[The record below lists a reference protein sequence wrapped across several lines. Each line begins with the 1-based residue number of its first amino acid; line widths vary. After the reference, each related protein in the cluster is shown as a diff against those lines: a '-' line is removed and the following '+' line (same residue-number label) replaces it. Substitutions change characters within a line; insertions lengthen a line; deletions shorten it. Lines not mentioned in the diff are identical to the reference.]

1 MGFNKRYINEKIIR
15 TVLRE
20 DGIQSLIDFIKK
32 PDSLIIEDEF
42 SEKVCNAIRESEDKF
57 VVMKL
62 LETDLFNG

>member
-1 MGFNKRYINEKIIR
+1 MGFNKRYINEEKIKSVIKNEG
-15 TVLRE
+15 LLY
-20 DGIQSLIDFIKK
+20 LIDFIKK